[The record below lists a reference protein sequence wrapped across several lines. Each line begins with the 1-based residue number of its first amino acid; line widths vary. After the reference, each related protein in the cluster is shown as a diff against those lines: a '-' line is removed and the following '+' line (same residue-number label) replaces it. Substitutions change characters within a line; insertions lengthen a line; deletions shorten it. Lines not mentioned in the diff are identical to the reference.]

1 MRAWI
6 GGLIIAVLLSASG
19 AAAQQRVLV
28 LEGGTLIDG
37 TGRAPI
43 ADSVVVAEGSRIK
56 AVGTRGQVSYPA
68 NANVIRLTGRT
79 ILPGFIDSHL
89 HTEDWHVPLFLHY
102 GITTILSKV
111 VDPAWQIA
119 MRQGLAEGTIKGPRM
134 FFTGTTID
142 GVAVAAGPN
151 GPGVW
156 NMHPVTTPEEMT
168 TFARTII
175 ANGAE
180 AINTN
185 QSISEAQLIA
195 LLAVGKEK
203 GVPILGHVPNMCRA
217 ADLGMKYE
225 EHLFMTGGCVLDP
238 DNKTNVGLAASF
250 DPMVLADPVK
260 YPPVVD
266 HLVKAGV
273 YMNATLVGQ
282 WIAES
287 PRAKEIVA
295 ESTAMAKDPQFAFIP
310 QAVRD
315 LWNRPSAPRRL
326 GFANTSEF
334 LRQFAAAGGKS
345 IIGTDA
351 GYRTIPGLS
360 YHYELQMMVD
370 VGMTPMQA
378 LQGATLWNAEVMLQA
393 KDLGSVEVGKLA
405 DFVIIEGDPLKDIS
419 VTKNIRMVIKDGEV
433 QDIKLNGNY
442 VPPIPA
448 PYSIYNLPQAITKI
462 TPAIVRKGGQTV
474 TLEIEG
480 TGFNAN
486 EAGFAANS
494 IVRFDDVDLPTKFVS
509 GSKLTATLDARLLQR
524 GPGLYPVHIFS
535 PGIYGTVS
543 RQAYLVIDTAD
554 APVSTIPMPYAAY
567 TAARPIGPMPRMA
580 PQGSKTLT
588 VEIAAKPGSRFAPN
602 AIVRFDNTD
611 LPTKFVSSTRL
622 SATLDGKLLQRTP
635 GSYVFYV
642 FTPGPFGTVS
652 QPAYFQVGFK
662 NSKMVWAEPLEPK

>member
-6 GGLIIAVLLSASG
+6 GGLIVAVLLSASG

-102 GITTILSKV
+102 AIT
-111 VDPAWQIA
+111 
-119 MRQGLAEGTIKGPRM
+119 
-134 FFTGTTID
+134 
-142 GVAVAAGPN
+142 
-151 GPGVW
+151 
-156 NMHPVTTPEEMT
+156 
-168 TFARTII
+168 
-175 ANGAE
+175 
-180 AINTN
+180 TN

-360 YHYELQMMVD
+360 YHYELQMMVE

-378 LQGATLWNAEVMLQA
+378 Q
-393 KDLGSVEVGKLA
+393 
-405 DFVIIEGDPLKDIS
+405 
-419 VTKNIRMVIKDGEV
+419 
-433 QDIKLNGNY
+433 
-442 VPPIPA
+442 
-448 PYSIYNLPQAITKI
+448 
-462 TPAIVRKGGQTV
+462 
-474 TLEIEG
+474 
-480 TGFNAN
+480 
-486 EAGFAANS
+486 
-494 IVRFDDVDLPTKFVS
+494 
-509 GSKLTATLDARLLQR
+509 
-524 GPGLYPVHIFS
+524 
-535 PGIYGTVS
+535 
-543 RQAYLVIDTAD
+543 
-554 APVSTIPMPYAAY
+554 
-567 TAARPIGPMPRMA
+567 IGRA
-580 PQGSKTLT
+580 SCR
-588 VEIAAKPGSRFAPN
+588 E
-602 AIVRFDNTD
+602 
-611 LPTKFVSSTRL
+611 
-622 SATLDGKLLQRTP
+622 
-635 GSYVFYV
+635 
-642 FTPGPFGTVS
+642 
-652 QPAYFQVGFK
+652 
-662 NSKMVWAEPLEPK
+662 